1 MSFVSIFATENI
13 AQTIQ
18 QMKGMPLDPLGM
30 TEVPEHAC
38 LALLEMPLL
47 FCLTSSGWSR
57 RAIAFPEAQCQTWQP
72 CKEGSGTLK
81 HMKCH

>member
-47 FCLTSSGWSR
+47 FCLTSSG
-57 RAIAFPEAQCQTWQP
+57 
-72 CKEGSGTLK
+72 
-81 HMKCH
+81 